1 MKQFIK
7 TCSRINIITY
17 PKLKHKM
24 LKFQFITIRTNVT
37 RNTTKMTN
45 ITNLETSI
53 FLTIDLVSDF
63 DFCLKKEQ
71 FGLM

>member
-1 MKQFIK
+1 
-7 TCSRINIITY
+7 
-17 PKLKHKM
+17 M
-24 LKFQFITIRTNVT
+24 LKFQFITVRTNVT

-63 DFCLKKEQ
+63 DFCLNREQ